1 MRTRRIV
8 VGVDG
13 STGSAAA
20 VAWCQRM
27 APLLAAE
34 VIAVHAIE
42 SSEYSLSPSSFPMR
56 PFPDAWR
63 ENISAEV
70 EKVWCAALEMAGVE
84 FRTVLLNA
92 GAAAALLVVADDVD
106 ADMIVVGRRGQAG
119 FEELILGGAPHQ
131 VARHARRPVVIVPV
145 QLSDV
150 PLSQR
155 GTAAPCS
162 CSQRWGRE
170 ESKPRPTDM
179 SPQQPVTPCPA

>member
-20 VAWCQRM
+20 VAWCARM
-27 APLLAAE
+27 APLLDAE

-42 SSEYSLSPSSFPMR
+42 SSEYSLSPSSSPMR

-70 EKVWCAALEMAGVE
+70 EKVWCAALEMAGVA

-106 ADMIVVGRRGQAG
+106 ADMIVVGRRGQGG
-119 FEELILGGAPHQ
+119 FEELILGSAPHQ
-131 VARHARRPVVIVPV
+131 VAHHARRPVVIVP
-145 QLSDV
+145 S
-150 PLSQR
+150 S
-155 GTAAPCS
+155 
-162 CSQRWGRE
+162 
-170 ESKPRPTDM
+170 
-179 SPQQPVTPCPA
+179 